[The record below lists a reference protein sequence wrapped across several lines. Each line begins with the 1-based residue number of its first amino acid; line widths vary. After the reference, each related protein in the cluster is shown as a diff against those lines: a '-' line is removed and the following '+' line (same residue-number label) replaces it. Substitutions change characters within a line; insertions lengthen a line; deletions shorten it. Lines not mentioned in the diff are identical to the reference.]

1 MAGEVMMDLLITE
14 VRSITESIME
24 RMNLPDET
32 NILMEQR
39 VSGALQKEDYKNSME
54 SEKNIL
60 SII

>member
-32 NILMEQR
+32 NILME
-39 VSGALQKEDYKNSME
+39 
-54 SEKNIL
+54 
-60 SII
+60 